1 MCNLFKP
8 YHNILLFAVIIMLA
22 SCASGP
28 APRQGKVAV
37 AVWDI
42 DNLTPSASEQPD
54 LGELLSA
61 EIIRTI
67 QEKAGY
73 TVVERERLLLAL
85 EELHLGSASLADES
99 TRLRLGRISGAGLMV
114 FGGYQVIGG
123 RMRLDLRLVDVET
136 GRVKKAVHKTAAAED
151 LPAWLRIA
159 GEAAGELFSTV
170 P

>member
-1 MCNLFKP
+1 VICNLFRP
-8 YHNILLFAVIIMLA
+8 YHNILLLAVIVMMA

-28 APRQGKVAV
+28 VPGRGKVAV

-42 DNLTPSASEQPD
+42 DNLTPRASGRPD

-61 EIIRTI
+61 GIIKAI

-85 EELHLGSASLADES
+85 EELRLGSASLADEG
-99 TRLRLGRISGAGLMV
+99 TRLRLGRISGARLMV

-136 GRVKKAVHKTAAAED
+136 GRIKKAVHKTAAAED
-151 LPAWLRIA
+151 LPAWLEIA
-159 GEAAGELFSTV
+159 RDAAEELLKD
-170 P
+170 